1 MFSNIF
7 KIAGPLAAVF
17 ALSACDANF
26 SIDGGDGVSLS
37 ELDLSG
43 AAPTE
48 VVLAGPDNVNISEG
62 EFDIKVDGDREAI
75 ERMRFTLEDGA
86 LGVMREDGNWIGGDA
101 AATVSITMPA
111 PERLTLA
118 GSGNMTS
125 ERLGGNAEVT
135 IAGSG
140 DLETPAVDAESLEV
154 TIAGSG
160 TYTAAGRT
168 SALELSI
175 LGAGD
180 AEMAGLT
187 AGNAEINIAG
197 SGEASFAS
205 NGEVEANIMG
215 SGDVTVRGSA
225 RCTVNSMGSGNLT
238 CERAAATAAAD

>member
-1 MFSNIF
+1 MFRDIF
-7 KIAGPLAAVF
+7 KTAGPLAALFV
-17 ALSACDANF
+17 LSACDANL
-26 SIDGGDGVSLS
+26 SIDGGNGVPLS

-43 AAPTE
+43 TAPAE

-62 EFDIKVDGDREAI
+62 EFDIKVDGDRKAI

-86 LGVMREDGNWIGGDA
+86 LSVMREDGNWIGGDGT
-101 AATVSITMPA
+101 ATVSITMPA

-125 ERLGGNAEVT
+125 EGLGGKAEVT

-140 DLETPAVDAESLEV
+140 KLETPSVEAKSLEV

-160 TYTAAGRT
+160 SYLAAGRT
-168 SALELSI
+168 ASLELSV
-175 LGAGD
+175 LGSGS
-180 AEMAGLT
+180 AEMDGLT
-187 AGNAEINIAG
+187 ASTAEVNIAG
-197 SGEASFAS
+197 SGDASFAS

-225 RCTVNSMGSGNLT
+225 RCTINSMGSGNLT
-238 CERAAATAAAD
+238 CERAATAAAD